1 MPSFKERKQWLLV
14 FYSPRQSEGRP
25 EEESLFTF
33 KLLRQC
39 YWPGTRA
46 WKRRECVCAVL
57 LFQGPKEVCHRLKV
71 FRELLEYCSRERQR
85 GGLLNSSFCILS
97 LPLTSQF
104 STVGQRGS
112 L

>member
-46 WKRRECVCAVL
+46 WKRRECVCAAVSRTKGSL
-57 LFQGPKEVCHRLKV
+57 SSAQGLQGVVGVLFQGEAK
-71 FRELLEYCSRERQR
+71 R
-85 GGLLNSSFCILS
+85 GA
-97 LPLTSQF
+97 P
-104 STVGQRGS
+104 
-112 L
+112 